1 MIKLPEWLQYIE
13 EQIGFILPA
22 VQHHWLEKA
31 IVDTAKINDLTVN
44 ELWVNI
50 KTDEKLRQA
59 LFDAILILESR
70 FFRHQPSIDYICRLA
85 LAKQQDEKTDNNF
98 RVWSVGCSEGQEAWS
113 IAMTLSEQGLDDYKI
128 LGTDMSTRALN
139 SAKSAT
145 YDRRTKQHIPVKYH
159 HLIEE
164 INTEKQQALRLC
176 DEVQQKVSFA
186 LHNVFSSTKVWN
198 EHAQLLT
205 AKDVII
211 CQNML
216 IYFRQFDQRDILAKF
231 VEKCKIGGHII
242 LAPGE
247 AFAWK
252 HPQMIRVE
260 SDQIN
265 AWKKVC

>member
-1 MIKLPEWLQYIE
+1 MIVLPQWLQYIE

-31 IVDTAKINDLTVN
+31 IQDTAKINDLTIKQ
-44 ELWVNI
+44 LWENI

-85 LAKQQDEKTDNNF
+85 VAKQEDEKTDNKF

-113 IAMTLSEQGLDDYKI
+113 IAMTLAEKGIDDYKI
-128 LGTDMSTRALN
+128 LGTDMSTKALN

-145 YDRRTKQHIPVKYH
+145 YDIRTKVHIPNKYH

-164 INTEKQQALRLC
+164 ITTGKQQALRLGN
-176 DEVQQKVSFA
+176 ELQQKVSFA
-186 LHNVFSSTKVWN
+186 LHNVFSPEKVWN
-198 EHAQLLT
+198 ENAQLLT

-231 VEKCKIGGHII
+231 VDKCKIGGHII

-247 AFAWK
+247 AFAWT
-252 HPQMIRVE
+252 HPQMQRVE
-260 SDQIN
+260 NEQIN